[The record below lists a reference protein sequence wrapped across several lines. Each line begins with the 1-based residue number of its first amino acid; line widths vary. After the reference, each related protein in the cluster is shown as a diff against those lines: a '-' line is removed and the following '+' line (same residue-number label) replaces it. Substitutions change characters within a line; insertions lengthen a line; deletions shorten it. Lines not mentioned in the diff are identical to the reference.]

1 METTRNDDKLTIT
14 LNVKDYAE
22 IRKPMVIFWFPQQ
35 RRGINLP
42 ILQITWERLNG
53 TRPFPSMLVIHTE
66 NRSGRNQLRN
76 Y

>member
-22 IRKPMVIFWFPQQ
+22 IRKPMVIFWFSQQ

-42 ILQITWERLNG
+42 ILQIT
-53 TRPFPSMLVIHTE
+53 
-66 NRSGRNQLRN
+66 
-76 Y
+76 